1 MRSSRTS
8 STKSGLDES
17 GRKSAGCQQAS
28 ESLRIG
34 KTWFSM
40 WSSMERTISRR
51 SAVMEW
57 RTWCW
62 EGKEEWKREERER
75 TEEGG

>member
-1 MRSSRTS
+1 MSVLLRSSCTW
-8 STKSGLDES
+8 STKSGDDES

-28 ESLRIG
+28 ESFRMG

-51 SAVMEW
+51 SAVQEW
-57 RTWCW
+57 RTCEV
-62 EGKEEWKREERER
+62 EGER
-75 TEEGG
+75 GGGGG